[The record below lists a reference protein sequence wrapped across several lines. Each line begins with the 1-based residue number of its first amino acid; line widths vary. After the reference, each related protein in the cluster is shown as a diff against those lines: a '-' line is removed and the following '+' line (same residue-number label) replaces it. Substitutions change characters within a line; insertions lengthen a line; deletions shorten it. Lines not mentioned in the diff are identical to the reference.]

1 MDEQWKIAMTS
12 RSEAHHRTGG
22 MAVNKKEGWLGL
34 VVGGSVIGAIAA
46 SSCCILPLVLFALGA
61 GGAWV
66 GNLTALAPYQPVF
79 IILTLALL
87 AYGFWMVHRRAACV
101 GNTCARSR
109 SDRFLKIGLWSATL
123 CVAAALAFPFLAAAL
138 LGS

>member
-1 MDEQWKIAMTS
+1 MTS
-12 RSEAHHRTGG
+12 QSEAHSRTGG
-22 MAVNKKEGWLGL
+22 VAVNKKEGWLGL

-66 GNLTALAPYQPVF
+66 GNLTAPAPYQPVF

-87 AYGFWMVHRRAACV
+87 AYGFWMVYRRAACCE
-101 GNTCARSR
+101 GDTCARPR
-109 SDRFLKIGLWSATL
+109 SDRLLKFGLWSATL
-123 CVAAALAFPFLAAAL
+123 GVAAALAFPFLAGAL